1 MGKITFE
8 SDDPAAIEAFED
20 AMAEATE
27 DCQMTIGGRCAIEG
41 SKECE
46 ACPFSGGL
54 RSKRRA
60 QTKG

>member
-20 AMAEATE
+20 AIVEAAM
-27 DCQMTIGGRCAIEG
+27 DCRMTIGGRCAIE
-41 SKECE
+41 STEECR
-46 ACPFSGGL
+46 ACPLSGGL